1 MEEFVQTCN
10 IEKPVKPTVVASPN
24 NAIWYSLLEN
34 EKATK
39 KQEIFK
45 NIGFIFDHMV
55 GNLGKKPKNGVLCL
69 EASHGHKTVKI
80 NISKETIGF
89 KERHHDAAMA
99 VLCTLYETAC
109 MFRDAKVSLVPN
121 PDKDYLS
128 HDAAPDPDTCRV
140 EAFFGRMWTGFT
152 VSLAISRED
161 RSPLEPAPCLQFS
174 RDGLV
179 PLDPR
184 LQRAR

>member
-1 MEEFVQTCN
+1 MEQFVQICD

-24 NAIWYSLLEN
+24 NAIWYSLSEN
-34 EKATK
+34 KKATK
-39 KQEIFK
+39 KQEIFE

-55 GNLGKKPKNGVLCL
+55 GNLGKKPKNGILYL

-80 NISKETIGF
+80 NISKETICF
-89 KERHHDAAMA
+89 KEKHHDAAMA

-109 MFRDAKVSLVPN
+109 MFRDEKVSLVPN

-128 HDAAPDPDTCRV
+128 HDADPDRDTFRV
-140 EAFFGRMWTGFT
+140 EAFFDRMWTGFT